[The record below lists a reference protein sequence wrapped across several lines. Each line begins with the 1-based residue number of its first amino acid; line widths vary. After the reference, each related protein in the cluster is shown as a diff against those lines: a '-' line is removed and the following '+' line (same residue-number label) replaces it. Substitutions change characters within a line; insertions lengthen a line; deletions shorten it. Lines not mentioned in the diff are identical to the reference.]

1 MDNLIKKMEVIFR
14 DVFDDDSIC
23 LTESTNAKD
32 IEEWDSL
39 THISILASVQDEIGV
54 SFDMD
59 EIIAMKNVGD
69 MMKAIE
75 GKLK

>member
-1 MDNLIKKMEVIFR
+1 MDNLIEKLEVIFR

>member
-1 MDNLIKKMEVIFR
+1 MDNLMKKLEVIFR

>member
-1 MDNLIKKMEVIFR
+1 MDNLMKKMEVIFR

>member
-1 MDNLIKKMEVIFR
+1 MDNLMKKLEVIFR

-59 EIIAMKNVGD
+59 EISAMKNVGD

>member
-1 MDNLIKKMEVIFR
+1 MDNLMKKLEVIFR

-39 THISILASVQDEIGV
+39 THISILASIQDEIGV